1 MYMYTVGGNHW
12 ICTSSNKLG
21 RVEIFDSMYSGG
33 LDDDVMLQICNA
45 YSSYGSQIEVHVP
58 HIQQQKGY
66 EDCGVF
72 AIAFATEICFG
83 NAMAVHVRFKQTKMR
98 AHLKNCMKN
107 KRLTSFPQYAL
118 KIRDARVPDVYQ
130 IELFCCCRMPDFFDT
145 YMVECTECCEWF
157 HFSCVGLSPGD
168 PTDNWLCISCC

>member
-21 RVEIFDSMYSGG
+21 RVEIFHSMYSGG

-130 IELFCCCRMPDFFDT
+130 IELLLLPNARFF
-145 YMVECTECCEWF
+145 
-157 HFSCVGLSPGD
+157 
-168 PTDNWLCISCC
+168 

>member
-45 YSSYGSQIEVHVP
+45 YSSYGSQIKVHVP

-66 EDCGVF
+66 EYLLLLLQLKFVL
-72 AIAFATEICFG
+72 
-83 NAMAVHVRFKQTKMR
+83 AMPWQFMFTSS
-98 AHLKNCMKN
+98 
-107 KRLTSFPQYAL
+107 RL
-118 KIRDARVPDVYQ
+118 R
-130 IELFCCCRMPDFFDT
+130 
-145 YMVECTECCEWF
+145 
-157 HFSCVGLSPGD
+157 
-168 PTDNWLCISCC
+168 